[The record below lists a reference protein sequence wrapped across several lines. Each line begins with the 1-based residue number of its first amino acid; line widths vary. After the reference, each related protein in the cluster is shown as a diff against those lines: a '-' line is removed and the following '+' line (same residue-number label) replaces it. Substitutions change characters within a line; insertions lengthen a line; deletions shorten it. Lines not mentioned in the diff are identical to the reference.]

1 MAILRFRTTE
11 VEENSTFPKVEFAQA
26 VLEALTGRDLD
37 PIEATYT
44 TEYVLVGHGFHQSIY
59 VRTERNLRTNN
70 ITVTREK
77 GGVA

>member
-11 VEENSTFPKVEFAQA
+11 VEESSTIPKVPFAQA

-37 PIEATYT
+37 PVEVIYT
-44 TEYVLVGHGFHQSIY
+44 TEQMPVGHGFHQSIH
-59 VRTERNLRTNN
+59 VRAERNLRTDVV
-70 ITVTREK
+70 TVTREK